1 MIEFLEETNWLVV
14 TIIYVVFL
22 IILWKMTFW
31 GSTEAVRSLRLL
43 KIGISIIMLP
53 IITVIVNR
61 MGE

>member
-14 TIIYVVFL
+14 TIIYIVFI

-31 GSTEAVRSLRLL
+31 GEVEAAKSLRLI